1 MVNFPT
7 SALATLCFIES
18 YKLPLE
24 KKRATVI
31 GRSNSVGLPIALLL
45 THKDVICQ
53 VSHDHVDLTPTFLK
67 DVGFVDRSDV

>member
-24 KKRATVI
+24 KKRATVLSLI
-31 GRSNSVGLPIALLL
+31 HI
-45 THKDVICQ
+45 
-53 VSHDHVDLTPTFLK
+53 
-67 DVGFVDRSDV
+67 

>member
-18 YKLPLE
+18 YKLPLQ

-53 VSHDHVDLTPTFLK
+53 VSHDHANLTPTFLK
-67 DVGFVDRSDV
+67 DVGVVGWSDV